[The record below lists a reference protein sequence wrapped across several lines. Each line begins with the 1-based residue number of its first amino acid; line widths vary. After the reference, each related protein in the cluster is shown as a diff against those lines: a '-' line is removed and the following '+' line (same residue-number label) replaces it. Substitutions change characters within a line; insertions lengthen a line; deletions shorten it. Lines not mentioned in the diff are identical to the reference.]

1 VNPFLLPSP
10 RQGCLLVVLVL
21 FLAGENAFG
30 AGSKATK
37 PTQVEVGAYLVD
49 VYDLDLKS
57 SSFNADFY
65 IWMRWHGNLN
75 PGKFEAMNGQMQFIG
90 DPDEKDQ
97 GDFHYRCW
105 RCNGKFRAQMD
116 FHSYPADNHVLEILL
131 EDASH
136 DNRELVYVPDT
147 ENLAQS
153 PRFYLGS
160 WEQGGPIKAEAI
172 TFKYTTNYG
181 NPTRLKGEVAE
192 YSRFILSIPVRH
204 AGGSSLI
211 YAKTFLGLF
220 ISVAIA
226 LLTFLIDPTDLDPRF
241 GVGVA
246 AIFGAVSSML
256 VVSSNMPEN
265 PYFSLSDKVH
275 VFSLLFIFLTLFM
288 SCISLRIKKMGYNKG
303 SFRLDLY
310 GGISCAVL
318 YIIGVSSLSIC
329 FR

>member
-1 VNPFLLPSP
+1 L
-10 RQGCLLVVLVL
+10 LLVSILL
-21 FLAGENAFG
+21 FAGETAFG
-30 AGSKATK
+30 TAPKTSK
-37 PTQVEVGAYLVD
+37 PIQVEVGAYLVD

-65 IWMRWHGNLN
+65 LWMRWHGDIN

-105 RCNGKFRAQMD
+105 RCNGKFRALMD
-116 FHSYPADNHVLEILL
+116 FHSYPTDNHVLEILL
-131 EDASH
+131 EDGSH
-136 DNRELVYVPDT
+136 DKRELVYVPDI

-153 PRFYLGS
+153 PGFYLGA
-160 WEQGGPIKAEAI
+160 WEQGGPITAKAI

-181 NPTRLKGEVAE
+181 NPTRSKGEVAE

-226 LLTFLIDPTDLDPRF
+226 LLAFLIDPTDLDPRF

-265 PYFSLSDKVH
+265 PYFSLSDKIH
-275 VFSLLFIFLTLFM
+275 IFSLLFIFLTLFI
-288 SCISLRIKKMGYNKG
+288 SCISLRLKKMGYNKV
-303 SFRLDLY
+303 SFRVDMY
-310 GGISCAVL
+310 AGISCTLL
-318 YIIGVSSLSIC
+318 YIAGVSLLSIC